1 MDKPGT
7 SVYVHERFIIWVISL
22 ILILIIIL
30 MTETALVLF
39 NSNYEK
45 VLLIRGW
52 FR

>member
-7 SVYVHERFIIWVISL
+7 SVYVNERFIIWVISL
-22 ILILIIIL
+22 ILILIIIS